1 MTTVEHSSPTAQRR
15 RPTWRRVLG
24 PALSLVLIGAVFFWF
39 LPQFT
44 SLSAVWDSVQ
54 DMTAMQI
61 GLLALATV
69 WNLATYQFV
78 MVTTTPGMKLRQAA
92 VSTQTTTAVSN
103 TVVGGA
109 AIALGLTYSMNSSW
123 GFSRSRTSVSLLT
136 SGLWNNFA
144 KLGLPVIALALLA
157 ITAPPT
163 PGRLVAG
170 ALGVAGLVVAL
181 VGLWLG
187 VGRRQSAAR
196 VGVLLGRWFSALRRV
211 FHRPPVT
218 GWDQALTKFRD
229 RTVLLLRARW
239 YWLTLAAVI
248 SHLSLFLVLLLSLRF
263 SGVTADQVGWTEVLA
278 VFAFA
283 RLLTAVP
290 FTPGGLGVIEVAMIG
305 GLAAAGGEHA
315 AVAAGVLVFRVL
327 TYVLPIP
334 LGVLTYVFWQRNR
347 SWRRAPGT
355 APRTE
360 LVPEPACRRRPG
372 ARTRRP
378 SATGGTWRCSSPA
391 PRCSSSR
398 RCRWTP
404 PG

>member
-1 MTTVEHSSPTAQRR
+1 MPTLEQASPPARSR
-15 RPTWRRVLG
+15 RPAWRRWLAPVF
-24 PALSLVLIGAVFFWF
+24 SLVLVAAAVFWF

-44 SLSAVWDSVQ
+44 SLSDVWATVRA
-54 DMTAMQI
+54 MTALQI
-61 GLLALATV
+61 GLLLVATI
-69 WNLATYQFV
+69 WNLMTYQFV
-78 MVTTTPGMKLRQAA
+78 MVTTTPGLNLRRAF
-92 VSTQTTTAVSN
+92 VSTETTTAIAN

-181 VGLWLG
+181 VGLWL
-187 VGRRQSAAR
+187 VLRSRQSAAR

-239 YWLTLAAVI
+239 
-248 SHLSLFLVLLLSLRF
+248 
-263 SGVTADQVGWTEVLA
+263 
-278 VFAFA
+278 
-283 RLLTAVP
+283 
-290 FTPGGLGVIEVAMIG
+290 
-305 GLAAAGGEHA
+305 
-315 AVAAGVLVFRVL
+315 
-327 TYVLPIP
+327 
-334 LGVLTYVFWQRNR
+334 
-347 SWRRAPGT
+347 
-355 APRTE
+355 
-360 LVPEPACRRRPG
+360 
-372 ARTRRP
+372 
-378 SATGGTWRCSSPA
+378 
-391 PRCSSSR
+391 
-398 RCRWTP
+398 
-404 PG
+404 

>member
-1 MTTVEHSSPTAQRR
+1 MTAVQQRSRPAQRP

-24 PALSLVLIGAVFFWF
+24 PLLSLALVAAVFVWF

-44 SLSAVWDSVQ
+44 SLGAVWESVR
-54 DMTAMQI
+54 AMSGGQI
-61 GLLALATV
+61 AVLALATG

-78 MVTTTPGMKLRQAA
+78 MVTTTPGLTLRQAT
-92 VSTQTTTAVSN
+92 VSSQTTTAVSN

-144 KLGLPVIALALLA
+144 KLGLPVVALALLA
-157 ITAPPT
+157 FSAPPSA
-163 PGRLVAG
+163 GRLTAG

-181 VGLWLG
+181 VGLWL
-187 VGRRQSAAR
+187 VLRSRASAAR
-196 VGVLLGRWFSALRRV
+196 VGVALGRGASAVLRLL
-211 FHRPPVT
+211 HRPPVS
-218 GWDQALTKFRD
+218 GWDHALTKFRD

-239 YWLTLAAVI
+239 HWLTLATLV
-248 SHLSLFLVLLLSLRF
+248 SHLSLFVVLLLALRF
-263 SGVTADQVGWTEVLA
+263 SGVTAAQVGWTEALA

-290 FTPGGLGVIEVAMIG
+290 FTPGGLGVIEMAMIS

-334 LGVLTYVFWQRNR
+334 LGVLTYLFWRRNT
-347 SWRRAPGT
+347 SWRRQPNS
-355 APRTE
+355 APRTD
-360 LVPEPACRRRPG
+360 LVPEA
-372 ARTRRP
+372 A
-378 SATGGTWRCSSPA
+378 
-391 PRCSSSR
+391 
-398 RCRWTP
+398 
-404 PG
+404 